1 MVKQFETVQLKD
13 INGNEFSI
21 EQLKGRKVYLTFLRT
36 ASCPFCNL
44 RVHQLIQKQEE
55 WNKKGIVTVA
65 VFASTADEIL
75 QYAGKQQPQFTI
87 IADPEER
94 LYHQFGIKHSF
105 MAMIKSMARLGAI
118 VETMKKGFFNVNSFT
133 DKRILTGDFLI
144 NENQKI
150 VLSYYGKDFG
160 DHIAFE
166 EIDQW

>member
-1 MVKQFETVQLKD
+1 MVKQFETIQLKD
-13 INGNEFSI
+13 VYGNEFTI
-21 EQLKGRKVYLTFLRT
+21 QQLKGRKIYLTFLRT
-36 ASCPFCNL
+36 TSCPFCNL

-65 VFASTADEIL
+65 VFASTADEIS

-87 IADPEER
+87 IADPDER

-105 MAMIKSMARLGAI
+105 VAMIKSMVRLGAI

-144 NENQKI
+144 NENQEV